1 MAISTIYLLRFCQYL
16 ACVYSVFRAYFTIS
30 TPTAKTPNQG
40 RLIKMIVI
48 VSPAKKLN
56 LDNEKTPDITKTK
69 PRFENDAKKLAKIG
83 AEKSEGEIADLMH
96 ISAKLAEGAA
106 NWFATFSSKGATS
119 DAKPAAFMF
128 SGDTY
133 VGLDIRTMDKKS
145 LKRAQDRLLIISGLY
160 GALRPFDIIKPYRMD
175 MGTKLENPKGKNLYQ
190 YWGDKVSKAVAAQ
203 AKETKSKA
211 VINLASKEYFS
222 VLDREKLGAP
232 VITPVFKEIQDGE
245 IRTLGLF
252 AKRARGAMARWIMEN
267 NIKKPEDI
275 KSFDVNGYKFQPGA
289 SDETELTF
297 ARPQPP
303 SKTAGK
309 AAKTHQKNRH

>member
-1 MAISTIYLLRFCQYL
+1 
-16 ACVYSVFRAYFTIS
+16 
-30 TPTAKTPNQG
+30 
-40 RLIKMIVI
+40 MIVI

-56 LDNEKTPDITKTK
+56 LDNEKIPDIAKTK
-69 PRFENDAKKLAKIG
+69 PRFESDAKKLAKIG
-83 AEKSEGEIADLMH
+83 AEKSEGEIAKLMH
-96 ISAKLAEGAA
+96 ISEKLSEGAA
-106 NWFATFSSKGATS
+106 NWFATFSSKETAA

-145 LKRAQDRLLIISGLY
+145 LKQAQNRLLIISGLY
-160 GALRPFDIIKPYRMD
+160 GVLRPFDVIRPYRMD
-175 MGTKLENPKGKNLYQ
+175 MGTRLENPKGKNLYQ
-190 YWGDKVSKAVAAQ
+190 YWGDKVSKSVAAQ
-203 AKETKSKA
+203 AAETKSKA

-222 VLDREKLGAP
+222 VLDKDKLGVP
-232 VITPVFKEIQDGE
+232 VITPLFKEIQDGE

-275 KSFDVNGYKFQPGA
+275 KSFNLGGYKFQPGA
-289 SDETELTF
+289 SNETELTF

-303 SKTAGK
+303 SKN
-309 AAKTHQKNRH
+309 AKKISKNRR

>member
-1 MAISTIYLLRFCQYL
+1 ML
-16 ACVYSVFRAYFTIS
+16 
-30 TPTAKTPNQG
+30 
-40 RLIKMIVI
+40 VI

-56 LDNEKTPDITKTK
+56 LDNEEIPDIAKTK
-69 PRFENDAKKLAKIG
+69 PRFENEAKKLAKIG
-83 AEKSEGEIADLMH
+83 AEKSEDEIAGLMH

-106 NWFATFSSKGATS
+106 NWFATFSSKETAT

-133 VGLDIRTMDKKS
+133 VGLNIRTMGKAP

-160 GALRPFDIIKPYRMD
+160 GILRPFDMIKPYRMD

-190 YWGDKVSKAVAAQ
+190 YWDDKVSKAVALQ

-222 VLDREKLGAP
+222 VLDGEKLGVP

-275 KSFDVNGYKFQPGA
+275 KSFNVNGYKFQPGA
-289 SDETELTF
+289 SNETELTF

-303 SKTAGK
+303 AKTTKKASKTK
-309 AAKTHQKNRH
+309 R